1 MSPDTS
7 PRHGPHGRAADA
19 LAAVAPPIARWIERL
34 LAAHDPPLGLAQ
46 YLALRAVTEP
56 RAGGRELARRAGV
69 SEAAASQLLAALER
83 AGLIDRSTD
92 PADRRRQR
100 LALTD
105 AGAGALRSADV
116 LLRRELGGLIGDLP
130 GPEAD
135 ALARSLARVAALV
148 GGTPPPRLP
157 RPPHPPPGRRPRRPR
172 PPGSLPGAGHVPEE
186 P

>member
-1 MSPDTS
+1 MPPDAR
-7 PRHGPHGRAADA
+7 PRHGPHARAADA

-34 LAAHDPPLGLAQ
+34 LAAHEPPLGLAQ

-56 RAGGRELARRAGV
+56 GTGGRELARRAGV
-69 SEAAASQLLAALER
+69 SEAAASQLLAGLER
-83 AGLIDRSTD
+83 AGLIARSPD

-100 LALTD
+100 LALTG
-105 AGAGALRSADV
+105 AGAAALRSADA
-116 LLRRELGGLIGDLP
+116 LLRRELGALIGDLP

-135 ALARSLARVAALV
+135 ALARSLSRVAALV

-157 RPPHPPPGRRPRRPR
+157 RPPHPPPLRPPA
-172 PPGSLPGAGHVPEE
+172 PGSLPGAGHVPEE